1 MLTMDITLPDDAI
14 HITKYTTR
22 FHEHMIDMWFSPS
35 TQTVY
40 SFGKYPRLLP
50 INDADNNHKKSPNVL
65 NIAKKF

>member
-1 MLTMDITLPDDAI
+1 MLIMDITLPDDAI

-22 FHEHMIDMWFSPS
+22 FHEYMIDVWFSPS
-35 TQTVY
+35 TQTIY

-50 INDADNNHKKSPNVL
+50 IMMLMTIIKSPNVL